1 MAEKIQYYLE
11 SFRLRTLPVS
21 IAGVIMGS
29 FLSSAD
35 GYSHIDLFIWALL
48 TTLCLQILSNVS
60 NELGDLQK
68 GTDNEERL
76 GPIRSVQRGVL
87 TAKNLV
93 GMVLIFIGLSA
104 TFGLGLIWSAFHSL
118 SSPESL
124 LMMILGVLAMLASIK
139 YTYGKNAYGYIGLG
153 DFFVF
158 LFFGIVSVAG
168 IYFLSTQRLSPDI
181 FLPAAS
187 VGLMSVAVLNVNN
200 IRDMENDAR
209 FKKKT
214 MAVRMGEKGA
224 KIYHLLLITTA
235 FLLMIIFS
243 VLQGKNI
250 ISYFY
255 LLSIPIFINHLKKVF
270 QGKGENLDV
279 QLKVQALATLL
290 FAFLAGLGMVFSY

>member
-1 MAEKIQYYLE
+1 MAEKIQYYLV

>member
-1 MAEKIQYYLE
+1 MAEKIQYYIE

-21 IAGVIMGS
+21 ISGVIMGS
-29 FLSSAD
+29 FLSSAA
-35 GYSHIDLFIWALL
+35 GYSRIDLFIWALL

-104 TFGLGLIWSAFHSL
+104 TFGLCLIWSAFHSL

-139 YTYGKNAYGYIGLG
+139 YIYGKNAYGYVGLG
-153 DFFVF
+153 DLFVF

-168 IYFLSTQRLSPDI
+168 IYFLSTQRLSFDI

-187 VGLMSVAVLNVNN
+187 IGLMSVAVLNVNN

-214 MAVRMGEKGA
+214 MAVRMGETGA

-243 VLQGKNI
+243 ALQGKNI

-255 LLSIPIFINHLKKVF
+255 LLSLPIFINHLKNVF
-270 QGKGENLDV
+270 QGKGKNLDA